1 MYAKSDPQNIS
12 LFLKILIIQ
21 GSTLNIYFYINFE
34 MLSF

>member
-1 MYAKSDPQNIS
+1 MQNLILKIYIS

-34 MLSF
+34 MLFF